1 MKKCIFII
9 VAMLTASCS
18 LTPNLDMVGMFYGQ
32 SPRNDTRF
40 EQSLEYNK
48 EHGVCRTLAL
58 PSDNYKV
65 YVATDMHVD
74 STWRNLTEFCT
85 RAQADAESPFTLIL
99 GDVINAQNNYPHFME
114 GMKPLA
120 KTWFCTAG
128 NHDIY
133 FGQWQ
138 QYLETI
144 GSSTYWFVAQTPSA
158 KDLFICL
165 DSSDGTLGNDNYTN
179 IAQFEVYFVDKTV
192 NAVSAFE
199 INSDSLFSQ
208 GEAQI
213 SVMAQNSGRGNFEGS
228 FRLVLVNASLTGIV
242 QELTVMEATGGL
254 PHGGTAK
261 VEFNGVITAP
271 AGMYLLALQYS
282 NGGDWSLAG
291 SENHYNP
298 VWVTVSEMQTGI
310 DNPTASSAPKARKV
324 IENGHVFIIVD
335 DKKITL
341 AGTRVK

>member
-165 DSSDGTLGNDNYTN
+165 DSSDGTLGRKQLKWVKDLLAVKTAEGYRHIIVFTHTHLFKRDASQGHTSNYTL
-179 IAQFEVYFVDKTV
+179 EETY
-192 NAVSAFE
+192 
-199 INSDSLFSQ
+199 
-208 GEAQI
+208 
-213 SVMAQNSGRGNFEGS
+213 
-228 FRLVLVNASLTGIV
+228 
-242 QELTVMEATGGL
+242 ELTDLFAR
-254 PHGGTAK
+254 
-261 VEFNGVITAP
+261 NGVEW
-271 AGMYLLALQYS
+271 YLCGHDHS
-282 NGGDWSLAG
+282 R
-291 SENHYNP
+291 E
-298 VWVTVSEMQTGI
+298 VTEMKGV
-310 DNPTASSAPKARKV
+310 KY
-324 IENGHVFIIVD
+324 IIVD
-335 DKKITL
+335 AIEDPEKKPGYLIAHIGDKLTYEFIDLKP
-341 AGTRVK
+341 